1 MFRNFIKLEGK
12 LFNIYINDS
21 DLISPLNNIIFDQF
35 SDKKFML
42 TTFQIDIRQES
53 AEFTSIE
60 LVDENLD
67 YELLESGANI
77 YKSYLNV
84 IESFRYLD
92 LKAKDYN
99 NPVKEPKIPIDWRF
113 GAYSAV
119 SSLVRRNR
127 IRRFNNYS

>member
-1 MFRNFIKLEGK
+1 
-12 LFNIYINDS
+12 
-21 DLISPLNNIIFDQF
+21 
-35 SDKKFML
+35 ML
-42 TTFQIDIRQES
+42 TTVQIDIRQES

-92 LKAKDYN
+92 FKAKDYN
-99 NPVKEPKIPIDWRF
+99 NPAKEPKSVLDWKF
-113 GAYSAV
+113 GAFSV
-119 SSLVRRNR
+119 VNGVIRRNQVRRYNS
-127 IRRFNNYS
+127 YL

>member
-1 MFRNFIKLEGK
+1 MFRNFIKLEGR

-42 TTFQIDIRQES
+42 TTVQIDIRQES

-60 LVDENLD
+60 LVDDVND
-67 YELLESGANI
+67 YIDFGEAGIIFA
-77 YKSYLNV
+77 SYLNV